1 MKIEQIEVIPAN
13 YRTNE
18 NPQRVRSFALV
29 KITTSDGVVGWGE
42 ASDSFGHATPLTLK
56 AFLDEKLRFVL
67 IGQDPRR
74 LEALMWRVRQDAN
87 RYSGFR
93 ELTMQALSAVE
104 IALWD
109 IRGKLAGKSVSD
121 LLGRFR
127 DEVDLYASSNIAFTA
142 ESPADD
148 QLEFNQAFLD
158 QGVRNV
164 KLRIGN
170 TFEWDAAFVRAA
182 RLAFPANVRMMI
194 DGKYNYTTD
203 AAIRMSRILADNDI
217 FWFEEPLPDHNL
229 DEMARL
235 MAASALPIAYGE
247 HCFTVNDFRDLV
259 MRKAALI
266 LQPDITICG
275 GIGEAM
281 KVTHF
286 GETMG
291 RTVVPH
297 VAGLTAVGL
306 AASLH
311 FAAAMPRCLVFEWD
325 SSPFQPLR
333 DELPKEPIFATE
345 RIRDGRMAVPNG
357 PGLGIEVNEDVLRQ
371 YAHRLHP
378 DLLGSFPTYG
388 TPRII

>member
-56 AFLDEKLRFVL
+56 AFVDEKLRFVL

-74 LEALMWRVRQDAN
+74 LESLMWRVRQDAN

-235 MAASALPIAYGE
+235 TAASALPIAYGE

-291 RTVVPH
+291 RMVVPH

-311 FAAAMPRCLVFEWD
+311 FAAAMPRFLVFEWD

-345 RIRDGRMAVPNG
+345 RIRDGCIAVPNG
-357 PGLGIEVNEDVLRQ
+357 PGLGVEVNEDVLRQ

-388 TPRII
+388 TPRVI